1 MMQVHNE
8 TEKRQSKIFT
18 VPNVLSLFRI
28 CLIPV
33 FVWLYCVENAYVLT
47 GCILLLSGL
56 TDIVDGFV
64 ARRFNLVSDLGKILD
79 PIADKVTQTS
89 MIFCLLTRFPMMI
102 VPLALMIVKEF
113 FLGITGYMV
122 IQKTGEVYGANW
134 HGKVNTCLLYAMMV
148 IHVVWY
154 DIGTVLSTLSIGV
167 CVAMMIVSLIL
178 YGKGNMDVLNKQEKE
193 ETNSQIV
200 DINS

>member
-1 MMQVHNE
+1 MQVCNE
-8 TEKRQSKIFT
+8 KQNGQSKIFT
-18 VPNVLSLFRI
+18 VPNLLSLFRI
-28 CLIPV
+28 CLIPI
-33 FVWLYCVENAYVLT
+33 FVWLYCVANEYVLT

-56 TDIVDGFV
+56 TDIVDGFI

-79 PIADKVTQTS
+79 PIADKVTQTN

-102 VPLALMIVKEF
+102 IPLALMIIKEF

-122 IQKTGEVYGANW
+122 IQKTGEVSGANW

-154 DIGTVLSTLSIGV
+154 DIPAALSLLSIGS
-167 CVAMMIVSLIL
+167 CVVMMIISLIL
-178 YGKGNMDVLNKQEKE
+178 YGKGNMDVLNSEDAVEIDE
-193 ETNSQIV
+193 EAVNLKS
-200 DINS
+200 